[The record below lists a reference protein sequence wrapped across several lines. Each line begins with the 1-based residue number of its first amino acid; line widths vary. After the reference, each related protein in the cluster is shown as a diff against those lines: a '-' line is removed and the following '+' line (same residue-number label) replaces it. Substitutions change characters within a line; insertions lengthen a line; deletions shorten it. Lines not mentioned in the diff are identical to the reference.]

1 MITFAVHW
9 GLWWMSFAW
18 GHGEGGTA
26 KVGPQYAVISIREG
40 GQFEISN
47 EAQKW
52 MKIVSVPMPATIP
65 ESAWVR
71 SLTHSVFYVKR
82 EGFWKSLYSEKE
94 RKPGDELAVENVG
107 VLRAT
112 ELELG
117 IENEQEGH
125 EHTHE

>member
-1 MITFAVHW
+1 
-9 GLWWMSFAW
+9 
-18 GHGEGGTA
+18 
-26 KVGPQYAVISIREG
+26 
-40 GQFEISN
+40 
-47 EAQKW
+47 
-52 MKIVSVPMPATIP
+52 
-65 ESAWVR
+65 
-71 SLTHSVFYVKR
+71 VKR

-94 RKPGDELAVENVG
+94 RKPGDELAVENAG